1 MAETKPVRVVHYVNQ
16 FFAGIGGEDKAGTAP
31 LTMEGSIGPGRL
43 LEQSSG
49 GAIQVVGTVVCG
61 DNFFVEDTAS
71 ALETILEYV
80 RSYQPEGFIAG
91 PAFAAGRYGEACTAV
106 CQAVKEKLG
115 IPVITGLA
123 PESPSVEENR
133 RKFPILRT
141 KNTAADMKNSM
152 PQMGSILLQLVRG
165 EDLTPDEM
173 EKLYP
178 RGFKKNIVV
187 EVNAAE
193 RSIRMALAKF
203 KGEPWQ
209 TEVTMVLQESV
220 APAPP
225 AVQEKGIRI
234 ALVTDGGL
242 VLKGNPEGMV
252 GARSRRYC
260 RIGIESWNRLEAEQ
274 VEIKHNGYD
283 NRYVAEE
290 PNRLLPLDAL
300 RELEQAEDVRIHPYI
315 YSTAG
320 VSTAIDDAATMGRG
334 IAEEL
339 IKAGVQAAILT
350 ST

>member
-1 MAETKPVRVVHYVNQ
+1 MNETKPVRVVHYLNQ

-31 LTMEGSIGPGRL
+31 LTMEGSVGPGRL

-61 DNFFVEDTAS
+61 DNYFVEEPG
-71 ALETILEYV
+71 ALDAILDFV
-80 RSYQPEGFIAG
+80 RRYQPDGFIAG

-106 CQAVKEKLG
+106 CLAVQEKLG

-123 PESPSVEENR
+123 PESPAVESNR
-133 RKFPILRT
+133 QKLPILRT
-141 KNTAADMKNSM
+141 GNTAADMKNSM
-152 PQMGSILLQLVRG
+152 PQMGGILLQLIRG
-165 EDLTPDEM
+165 ADLAATGSL

-178 RGFKKNIVV
+178 RGFKQNKLM

-193 RSIRMALAKF
+193 RAIRMLLSKY

-209 TEVTMVLQESV
+209 TEVSMVLQESV
-220 APAPP
+220 APAP
-225 AVQEKGIRI
+225 AVKEKGFLL

-242 VLKGNPEGMV
+242 VLKGNPEGMPAV
-252 GARSRRYC
+252 RSKRYC
-260 RIGIESWNRLEAEQ
+260 RIGIESWNKLTPDQ
-274 VEIKHNGYD
+274 VEVSHSGYD
-283 NRYVAEE
+283 NRYVVEE

-300 RELEQAEDVRIHPYI
+300 REVEQSGEVRLHSFI

-320 VSTAIDDAATMGRG
+320 VSTAIEDAASMGRG
-334 IAEEL
+334 IADEL
-339 IKAGVQAAILT
+339 LKAGVQAAILT